1 MLLVQCLDRT
11 VVVDRVIADA
21 WMRLAQLLDVFLE
34 LDLGAADFTTRIEL
48 FAAVLGI
55 DILVRLI
62 ELGGV
67 ALVECLGLVDD
78 RSEERRVGKECVRTC
93 RSWWSPYH

>member
-1 MLLVQCLDRT
+1 
-11 VVVDRVIADA
+11 
-21 WMRLAQLLDVFLE
+21 MRLAQLLDVFLE

-78 RSEERRVGKECVRTC
+78 AIECRSRVVLGEHEHRECRAIRSAERRVGNKCVRTW
-93 RSWWSPYH
+93 RTRWWATL